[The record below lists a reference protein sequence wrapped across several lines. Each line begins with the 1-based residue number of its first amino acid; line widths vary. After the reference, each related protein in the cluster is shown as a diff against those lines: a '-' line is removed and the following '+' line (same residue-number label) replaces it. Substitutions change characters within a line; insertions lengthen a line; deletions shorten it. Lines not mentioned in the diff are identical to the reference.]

1 MAIDYRLAN
10 EVLNRKADYSLGDKV
25 VEGGKIIREGFD
37 RSRELDRRVL
47 QDRLDQEQRVL
58 NDQNRQKM
66 QTFGDFVSGQYASG
80 NPNRD
85 LIISEYAKVNP
96 GGALDAAGFGNN
108 FGRKSIE
115 STELRGK
122 QKAHAIEAGRIRKL
136 AEQYSLEYDTASKEK
151 NSEGMEK
158 ARRNYISNYN
168 TYIQEIE
175 PLFAPLKFTSY
186 QQKPYTIKPFS
197 RRLEDDEMRAIKQ
210 QTAQAKQT
218 TAEAA
223 AANVGLDKQKLQA
236 DLASK
241 NVDLKSKKLELR
253 KEQKIEKEGTDKQ
266 KKIAGFVKLLISLDK
281 IINDTT
287 NKPGAWTEIGTNKL
301 IGGRFDTAS
310 KAFSEKILRDK
321 SGAAIGI
328 KEQANDITIYIPTSL
343 DFFLKSKDTSTN
355 ILQDKANYR
364 ASMINV
370 LIAEAGNSWKKG
382 DYTAP
387 RIDLKAK
394 KTKKAEKKA
403 LFQDANN
410 SGKESSDK
418 SRLQRLMEKRKG
430 RK

>member
-1 MAIDYRLAN
+1 MIDYRLAG
-10 EVLNRKADYSLGDKV
+10 EALNRKPDYSFGNRLIKGMQVIDDSV
-25 VEGGKIIREGFD
+25 D
-37 RSRELDRRVL
+37 RQRLLEQRAL
-47 QDRLDQEQRVL
+47 QDQQ
-58 NDQNRQKM
+58 RQKM

-210 QTAQAKQT
+210 QTAQADLTK
-218 TAEAA
+218 AEAA
-223 AANVGLDKQKLQA
+223 AANVGLDTQKLQA

-253 KEQKIEKEGTDKQ
+253 KKEKIEKEGTDKQ

-281 IINDTT
+281 IINDKT
-287 NKPGAWTEIGTNKL
+287 NKQDAFTEIATNKL
-301 IGGRFDTAS
+301 IGGTFDTAS

-343 DFFLKSKDTSTN
+343 DFFLKSKDTSTD

-370 LIAEAGNSWKKG
+370 LIAEAGNAWKKG
-382 DYTAP
+382 EYTAP
-387 RIDLKAK
+387 RIDLKEK
-394 KTKKAEKKA
+394 KIDQKAEKKA

-418 SRLQRLMEKRKG
+418 SRLQRLMELRKG